1 MAESDF
7 SLSQDLLHE
16 LFEYRDGFLFW
27 KIKTRNGILPGTKAG
42 TLNHYGYIH
51 IRLNKKTYQA
61 HRLIFLMHHGYLPEM
76 LDHID
81 CNRSNNKI
89 ENLRPANNTQ
99 NQQNQK
105 LSPRN
110 KTGVKGVCFD
120 KTRGKYLA
128 QFKVNRTICKVGHF
142 VTLEEAAKA
151 VQQARLINH
160 KEFANHG

>member
-1 MAESDF
+1 MAETDF

-27 KIKTRNGILPGTKAG
+27 KHKTRNGIESGTKAG
-42 TLNHYGYIH
+42 TLNHHGYVH
-51 IRLNKKTYQA
+51 IRINKKTYQA

-81 CNRSNNKI
+81 CDRSNNKI
-89 ENLRPANNTQ
+89 ENLRPANNLQ
-99 NQQNQK
+99 NQHNQK
-105 LSPRN
+105 LSHKN

-120 KTRGKYLA
+120 KSKGQYLA
-128 QFKVNRTICKVGHF
+128 QFRVNRTICRVGHF
-142 VTLEEAAKA
+142 ITLQEASEA
-151 VQQARLINH
+151 VQKARELKH

>member
-7 SLSQDLLHE
+7 SLSYDKIHE
-16 LFEYRDGFLFW
+16 LFEYRDGSLLW
-27 KIKTRNGILPGTKAG
+27 KIKPRNGIQLGQKAG
-42 TLNHYGYIH
+42 TLNHNGYIH
-51 IRLNKKTYQA
+51 IRLNKKTYQS

-89 ENLRPANNTQ
+89 ENLRPATNMQ
-99 NQQNQK
+99 NQYNQK
-105 LSPRN
+105 LHPKN

-120 KTRGKYLA
+120 NAKGKFLA
-128 QFKVNRTICKVGHF
+128 QFRVNRTICKVGHF

-151 VQQARLINH
+151 VQEARSIKH

>member
-16 LFEYRDGFLFW
+16 LFEYRDGLLFW
-27 KIKTRNGILPGTKAG
+27 KIKTRNGIASGKQAG
-42 TLNHYGYIH
+42 TLNHHGYIH

-61 HRLIFLMHHGYLPEM
+61 HRLIFLMHYGYLPEM

-89 ENLRPANNTQ
+89 ENLRPANNIQ

-105 LSPRN
+105 LSPRS

-120 KTRGKYLA
+120 KTKKQFLA
-128 QFKVNRTICKVGHF
+128 QFRVNRTICKVGHF
-142 VTLEEAAKA
+142 VTLEEAANA
-151 VQQARLINH
+151 VQKARSINH

>member
-16 LFEYRDGFLFW
+16 LFEYRDGSLYW
-27 KIKTRNGILPGTKAG
+27 KIKTRNGIVPGIKAV
-42 TLNHYGYIH
+42 TLNHHGYIH
-51 IRLNKKTYQA
+51 IRLDKKTYQA

-89 ENLRPANNTQ
+89 ENLRPASNIQ

-128 QFKVNRTICKVGHF
+128 QFKVNRTICRVGHF
-142 VTLEEAAKA
+142 VTLEEAANA
-151 VQQARLINH
+151 VQQARLIKH

>member
-1 MAESDF
+1 MAEINF

-16 LFEYRDGFLFW
+16 LFEYRDGNLLW
-27 KIKTRNGILPGTKAG
+27 KHKTRNGIEPGTKAG
-42 TLNHYGYIH
+42 TLNHHGYVH
-51 IRLNKKTYQA
+51 IRINKKTYQA

-81 CNRSNNKI
+81 CDRSNNKI
-89 ENLRPANNTQ
+89 ENLRPTNNTQ

-105 LSPRN
+105 LSLRN

-120 KTRGKYLA
+120 KFRGKYLA
-128 QFKVNRTICKVGHF
+128 QIRVNRTICKVGHF
-142 VTLEEAAKA
+142 MSLDEASKA
-151 VQQARLINH
+151 IKEARSLNH